1 MENHGRQQICQGKGL
16 FHMCHIQILQV
27 AQVAQVAQ
35 AARADANWKG
45 GQVEA
50 FVAFVCKYGAKIR
63 HKISRKIC
71 IHSECKKQK
80 AAKLCNKQ
88 LIQ

>member
-1 MENHGRQQICQGKGL
+1 MESMESMENHGRQQICQGKGL

-27 AQVAQVAQ
+27 AQ

-50 FVAFVCKYGAKIR
+50 FVALVCKYGAKIWN
-63 HKISRKIC
+63 KISRKIC